1 MRLRFFPWRFFTKIF
16 LALVFTLVLSFVLTV
31 AIETLFLEASLNLEN
46 ILVLVLIQLP
56 LMVLFSAF
64 LAFRMSWPFRRIIL
78 KALRIASKKNVP
90 DYIEADA
97 DLFEQESNEFYELE
111 HALDRIR
118 KKMQKRRNQLA
129 HEREEAQTLMSFLAD
144 AVVSVDQDEKI
155 KFFNSNFATQFLPA
169 DQAQMATVGQ
179 DLRLSEVFRD
189 PEILEKVKNS
199 LRSGHSEALQRKII
213 TRLENATREFLVK
226 VTPLREAKT
235 REIYG
240 SLVLFHDVSE
250 LTRTQQIRAQ
260 FVENASHELR
270 TPLTSIKGYLS
281 TAKEDA
287 EAQRFDQL
295 PQFLQ
300 IISRSVDRLID
311 LVNDMLTISGL
322 ESNWGLQLENLKTE
336 EVTQEVIER
345 LSPLAVQKSIQIRT
359 HYKAESVKA
368 DGKLL
373 EQVLTNLVGNA
384 IKYIPEKSQI
394 DIEWVEDS
402 EATILHVRDNGPG
415 IPEEH
420 VGRLF
425 ERFYRVDKS
434 RSREIGGTGLG
445 LAIVKHVMQSHGGSA
460 AVKSKAG
467 TGCEFIC
474 RFPF

>member
-16 LALVFTLVLSFVLTV
+16 LALVFTLVLSFVFTLV
-31 AIETLFLEASLNLEN
+31 IESFFLDVSRTFENTLIIA
-46 ILVLVLIQLP
+46 LVQIP

-64 LAFRMSWPFRRIIL
+64 LSFRMSWPFRRIIL

-90 DYIEADA
+90 EYVEADT

-144 AVVSVDQDEKI
+144 AVVSVDRDEKI
-155 KFFNSNFATQFLPA
+155 KFFNSSFATQFLPA
-169 DQAQMATVGQ
+169 DQAQLATVGQ

-189 PEILEKVKNS
+189 PEILEKVKVS
-199 LRSGHSEALQRKII
+199 LKSGHSEALQRKIS
-213 TRLENATREFLVK
+213 THLDNVTREFLVK

-240 SLVLFHDVSE
+240 SLVLFHDISE

-270 TPLTSIKGYLS
+270 TPLTSIKGYLA

-287 EAQRFDQL
+287 ESQRFDQL

-300 IISRSVDRLID
+300 IISKSVDRLIE

-322 ESNWGLQLENLKTE
+322 ESNWGLHLETLKTE
-336 EVTQEVIER
+336 EVTRDVVER
-345 LSPLAVQKSIQIRT
+345 LSPLALQKRIEIKT
-359 HYKAESVKA
+359 VIGAETVKA
-368 DGKLL
+368 DSKLL
-373 EQVLTNLVGNA
+373 EQVLTNLIGNA
-384 IKYIPEKSQI
+384 IKYIPEKSFI
-394 DIEWVEDS
+394 SIEWSEEGDS
-402 EATILHVRDNGPG
+402 TALRIKDTGPG
-415 IPEEH
+415 IAEEH
-420 VGRLF
+420 VARLF

-445 LAIVKHVMQSHGGSA
+445 LAIVKHVMQSHGGS
-460 AVKSKAG
+460 VSVVSKFG
-467 TGCEFIC
+467 SGCEFIC

>member
-1 MRLRFFPWRFFTKIF
+1 MRLRFFPWRFFSKIF
-16 LALVFTLVLSFVLTV
+16 LAIVFTLVFSFVFTIGIEILFLNQPWSLENTLLLALIQIPVMISVAAFLSFRL
-31 AIETLFLEASLNLEN
+31 
-46 ILVLVLIQLP
+46 
-56 LMVLFSAF
+56 
-64 LAFRMSWPFRRIIL
+64 SWPFRRIIL

-90 DYIEADA
+90 DYIEADS
-97 DLFEQESNEFYELE
+97 DLYEQESSEFYELE

-144 AVVSVDQDEKI
+144 AVVSVDRDEKI
-155 KFFNSNFATQFLPA
+155 KFFNSNFATQFLPT
-169 DQAQMATVGQ
+169 DQAQTATIGQ

-189 PEILEKVKNS
+189 PEILEKVKSS
-199 LRSGHSEALQRKII
+199 LKSGHSESLQRKII
-213 TRLENATREFLVK
+213 TRLDNVGRDFLVK
-226 VTPLREAKT
+226 ITPLREAKT

-287 EAQRFDQL
+287 EARRFDQL

-300 IISRSVDRLID
+300 IISRSVDRLIE

-322 ESNWGLQLENLKTE
+322 ESNWGLNLETLKTN
-336 EVTQEVIER
+336 EVTSEVIQR
-345 LSPLAVQKSIQIRT
+345 LSPLATQKKIRIQSN
-359 HYKAESVKA
+359 YNCDSVKA
-368 DGKLL
+368 DSKLL
-373 EQVLTNLVGNA
+373 EQVLTNLIGNA
-384 IKYIPEKSQI
+384 IKYIPEGSQI
-394 DIEWVEDS
+394 NVDWIEDDQ
-402 EATILHVRDNGPG
+402 ATVLHVKDTGPG
-415 IPEEH
+415 IAEEH

-434 RSREIGGTGLG
+434 RSRDIGGTGLG
-445 LAIVKHVMQSHGGSA
+445 LAIVKHVMQSHGGSVS
-460 AVKSKAG
+460 VKSKVG
-467 TGCEFIC
+467 QGSEFIC